1 MSADVLAAL
10 DEVIVR
16 LRRASWKER
25 DAIKAEL
32 HALAEAAPVRDTVR
46 DHLADAAR
54 GISDLEVRWEIEE
67 VVEALKPPPAPVEKP
82 PEEEAKK
89 GAPDFVLV
97 YDDPRGLQLF
107 KTKTGDRWAAQQ
119 VDPRTGQPMSFELH
133 AQEVEQLKTKLRGS
147 PYWVLGAGGLSA

>member
-1 MSADVLAAL
+1 MSADVLATI
-10 DEVIVR
+10 DTVIAR
-16 LRRASWKER
+16 LRSASWKDR

-32 HALAEAAPVRDTVR
+32 LTLAEAAPNRDVVR
-46 DHLADAAR
+46 DHLAEAAR

-67 VVEALKPPPAPVEKP
+67 VVEALKPPPVPVEP
-82 PEEEAKK
+82 PKEEEPKK
-89 GAPDFVLV
+89 AAPDFVLV

-133 AQEVEQLKTKLRGS
+133 PQEVEQLKVKLRGS
-147 PYWVLGAGGLSA
+147 PYWVLGAGGLGA